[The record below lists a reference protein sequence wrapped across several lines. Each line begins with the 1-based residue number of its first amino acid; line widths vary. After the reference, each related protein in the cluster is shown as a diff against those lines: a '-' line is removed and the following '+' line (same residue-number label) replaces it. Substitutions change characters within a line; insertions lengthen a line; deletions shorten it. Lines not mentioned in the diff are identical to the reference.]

1 MCLMTDGAEVQHE
14 VLQRTLA
21 EVAQEKGEETEETMA
36 ATPCVICLETVS
48 EPGVAV
54 PCQHANFDFICLL
67 SWLEQRPNCPL
78 CKLSPKGKWL
88 RFFLTFIQVKAMSPP

>member
-1 MCLMTDGAEVQHE
+1 MTDGAEIQHE

-21 EVAQEKGEETEETMA
+21 EVAQEKEKEKKEETMA

-48 EPGVAV
+48 EPGIAV
-54 PCQHANFDFICLL
+54 PCQHANFDFLCLL

-78 CKLSPKGKWL
+78 CKFSREWKWL
-88 RFFLTFIQVKAMSPP
+88 GLF